1 MSDVFGE
8 SAMPNEPKL
17 PDFDQFS
24 RWLAGR
30 LNRPAA
36 DTPERFARVHL
47 AAREAR
53 AEFVAARQDLT
64 PAGVEVL
71 ELLAAADS
79 DASLPPEITTA
90 RGFRIS
96 LAFDEG
102 SDGEPASI
110 GVLVTSPAAL
120 IAAVQDKT
128 VYLWSG
134 SQRFELGQF
143 DAEGKAIGTLPA
155 GIEIT
160 ASDFAQGKVKLETP
174 EID

>member
-1 MSDVFGE
+1 M
-8 SAMPNEPKL
+8 ANEPKL

-24 RWLAGR
+24 RWLAAR

-36 DTPERFARVHL
+36 DTPERFARAYL

-53 AEFVAARQDLT
+53 DEFVRARQEVT
-64 PAGVEVL
+64 PAGIEVL
-71 ELLAAADS
+71 QLLAAADS

-90 RGFRIS
+90 RGFRVS

-102 SDGEPASI
+102 GDGEPASI
-110 GVLVTSPAAL
+110 GVLVTCPAGL
-120 IAAVQDKT
+120 IAAVEDKT

-160 ASDFAQGKVKLETP
+160 ASDFAQGRIKLETP
-174 EID
+174 EGD